1 MKHKDSVL
9 KRKKEMFFFAIRL
22 DFLLMSVSLNKKHE
36 LLRQQQIVVLNSIHM
51 IIHLI
56 EVSHMV
62 RVEVHIEEDETDLI
76 EEEDLVKLWLFK
88 KQM

>member
-1 MKHKDSVL
+1 
-9 KRKKEMFFFAIRL
+9 
-22 DFLLMSVSLNKKHE
+22 MSVSLNKKHE

-62 RVEVHIEEDETDLI
+62 RVEVHIEEDEIDLI